1 MPGSPT
7 AHVSASPAY
16 APTQFSFSPS
26 HAAPSYRPQPPP
38 SYGPSSPSSGFHAP
52 TAPAPTDACAG
63 SPKVCIF
70 DIDNTLTVGAH
81 HNCPLPPGSAQPA
94 WPDGSG
100 ATDSVR
106 AAVRACRDAGF
117 QIGVASAESRS
128 EETNAKQLA
137 FLKSLDPT
145 PDAPSVFTDAFFGS
159 PAFQGAWTVLAD
171 ADQNRE
177 FLPNFGGNVGAKQ
190 AMFLNILK
198 HYDVPM
204 ACYGK
209 SAVFDDQTENLCAAH
224 SLGLKSFQASP
235 ECGGVYCDYGCG
247 ITAATVQ
254 AIPKI

>member
-16 APTQFSFSPS
+16 APAHFSFSPS
-26 HAAPSYRPQPPP
+26 HEAPSYRPQPPP
-38 SYGPSSPSSGFHAP
+38 SYRPSSPSSGFRAP
-52 TAPAPTDACAG
+52 SAPAPTDACAG
-63 SPKVCIF
+63 APKVCIF

-81 HNCPLPPGSAQPA
+81 HNCPLPPGGAQPA

-128 EETNAKQLA
+128 EETNVTQLA

-145 PDAPSVFTDAFFGS
+145 PDAPSVFTDAFFRS

-177 FLPNFGGNVGAKQ
+177 FVPNFGGTLGAKQ